1 MWLMRVLLDTD
12 VLLDSLLQRTP
23 WHLESDEILRR
34 AAGGEVHLA
43 VVSLT
48 LANLFYVGRRI
59 VGAERARA
67 EVRRVVMT
75 FEVLSVDRQTI
86 LDADS
91 LPGADFEDNIQMAAA
106 LTAAVDAIVT
116 RNTQDFSAST
126 IPVLTP
132 PELLSR
138 LISPTITRR

>member
-1 MWLMRVLLDTD
+1 MRVLLDTD

-23 WHLESDEILRR
+23 WHVESDEILRR
-34 AAGGEVHLA
+34 AAGGEVDLA

-48 LANLFYVGRRI
+48 LANLFYVGRRT
-59 VGAERARA
+59 VGTERARS
-67 EVRRVVMT
+67 EVRRIAMT

-91 LPGADFEDNIQMAAA
+91 LPGADFEDNIQIAATK
-106 LTAAVDAIVT
+106 TADLDAIVT

-126 IPVLTP
+126 IPVWTP
-132 PELLSR
+132 LELLGR
-138 LISPTITRR
+138 LTSPSTIRR